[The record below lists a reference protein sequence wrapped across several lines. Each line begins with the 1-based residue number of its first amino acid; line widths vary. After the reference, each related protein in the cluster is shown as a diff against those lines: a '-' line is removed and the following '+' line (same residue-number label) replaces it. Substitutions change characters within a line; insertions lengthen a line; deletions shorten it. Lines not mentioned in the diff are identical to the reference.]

1 MFTMLIL
8 LLAGIGT
15 AALARIIIHMGYMAA
30 RWLFGKIQTFIQERV
45 GNKVFLCGVEDV
57 VTGLKEEA
65 QKTGNVARID
75 DILAQLDGKKG
86 VLQGNFTA
94 DENLVDVKILTA
106 DEVDPQINDV
116 MNKYQNRHVVLS

>member
-15 AALARIIIHMGYMAA
+15 AALARIIIHMVYMAA
-30 RWLFGKIQTFIQERV
+30 RWLFGRIQTFIQERA

-65 QKTGNVARID
+65 QRTGNVAKIN
-75 DILAQLDGKKG
+75 DILAQLDNKEG
-86 VLQGNFTA
+86 VMQGNFTA